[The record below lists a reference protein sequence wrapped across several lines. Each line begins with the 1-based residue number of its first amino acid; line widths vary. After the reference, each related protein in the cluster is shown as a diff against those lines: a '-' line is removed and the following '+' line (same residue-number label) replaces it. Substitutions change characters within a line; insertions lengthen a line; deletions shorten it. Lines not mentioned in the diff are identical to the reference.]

1 MEFERINISYF
12 LIICKAAFCL
22 RQAVI
27 TEKICGE
34 LKIFI
39 IDLRQKDIRRRIK
52 SFQTSYF
59 YNL

>member
-22 RQAVI
+22 QQAVI
-27 TEKICGE
+27 TEKIWGE
-34 LKIFI
+34 LKISI
-39 IDLRQKDIRRRIK
+39 MNIKQKDIRGRTK